1 MALRPGQFGGGPGGA
16 GAVDVLVVDDD
27 DGVRTTVAEIL
38 RRARHTVAVAEDGWA
53 ALNRLKEL
61 RVGVLVMDVRMPR
74 LDGGGLLRALA
85 DPPPAVVI
93 SAYRVD
99 DDLRRSLGTTVA
111 AYLRKPFRPEHLL
124 AAVAGALGGVA
135 GA

>member
-1 MALRPGQFGGGPGGA
+1 V
-16 GAVDVLVVDDD
+16 VDVLVVDDD

-38 RRARHTVAVAEDGWA
+38 RRARHSVAVAEDGRA
-53 ALNRLKEL
+53 ALDRLQEL

-74 LDGGGLLRALA
+74 LDGVGLLRALEE
-85 DPPPAVVI
+85 PPPAVVM

-99 DDLRRSLGTTVA
+99 DDLRRSLGSSVA

-124 AAVAGALGGVA
+124 AAVAGALGA